1 VIQGQ
6 IVLTQSPLTLTSCRP
21 FQLQEK
27 MLEGKPLATIYELVG
42 LIYGVC
48 QYAQQSAAQLILNT
62 TYEQPLAVPS
72 ERLLRLEMIKEH
84 IIAVV
89 QHLAPWLAVD
99 LPMGAAAGIG
109 LWMRAGRDVQPNA
122 VQTLKDQ
129 VEHQVSSLL
138 GQHWQQLAS
147 VGSFEAAQQCIAS
160 MQDVPLLARLQALKS
175 NFLMPSIASTPAQS
189 VYHYPVHEL
198 IFEQLLSAKSSLVQQ
213 PSWYGVALENAPL
226 GRLAWQ
232 EDEGASVH
240 PIWLRILAKLVDLAQ
255 LTQAFL
261 SDGMEKEAS
270 AIMGCDVRDDL
281 VVSWVETARG
291 RLFHAA
297 RCNEAG
303 IALDYAIIAPTEWNF
318 HPQGIVAN
326 WLSAWQGSAMDEQAF
341 RSQALNLMQI
351 MDPCV
356 PVVCQELDRRL

>member
-1 VIQGQ
+1 
-6 IVLTQSPLTLTSCRP
+6 
-21 FQLQEK
+21 

-99 LPMGAAAGIG
+99 LPAGAAAGIG
-109 LWMRAGRDVQPNA
+109 LWMRAGRDVQPEA
-122 VQTLKDQ
+122 VQALKAQ
-129 VEHQVSSLL
+129 VEHQVVALL
-138 GQHWQQLAS
+138 GQHWRQLADA
-147 VGSFEAAQQCIAS
+147 GAFESAQQCLDN
-160 MQDVPLLARLQALKS
+160 MQDVPLLARLMALKS
-175 NFLMPSIASTPAQS
+175 HFLMPDLPDTPENS
-189 VYHYPVHEL
+189 VYQYPVHEL

-232 EDEGASVH
+232 GDAIASVH

-255 LTQAFL
+255 LTRAFL

-281 VVSWVETARG
+281 AVSWVETARG
-291 RLFHAA
+291 RLFHGA
-297 RCNEAG
+297 RINTQG
-303 IALDYAIIAPTEWNF
+303 VALDYAIIAPTEWNF
-318 HPQGIVAN
+318 HPQGVVAC
-326 WLSAWQGSAMDEQAF
+326 WLSAWQGSAMDAQAF
-341 RSQALNLMQI
+341 RNQALNLMQI

-356 PVVCQELDRRL
+356 PVVCQE

>member
-1 VIQGQ
+1 
-6 IVLTQSPLTLTSCRP
+6 
-21 FQLQEK
+21 

-48 QYAQQSAAQLILNT
+48 QYAQQSAAQLILHAT
-62 TYEQPLAVPS
+62 SEQPLAVPS

-84 IIAVV
+84 IIAIV
-89 QHLAPWLAVD
+89 QYLAPWLAVD
-99 LPMGAAAGIG
+99 LPVGAAAGIG
-109 LWMRAGRDVQPNA
+109 LWMRAGRDVQPEA
-122 VQTLKDQ
+122 VQALKDQ

-138 GQHWQQLAS
+138 GQQWQQLAT

-175 NFLMPSIASTPAQS
+175 NFLMSDLPKTTAKS

-232 EDEGASVH
+232 GDAIASVH

-255 LTQAFL
+255 LTRAFL

-281 VVSWVETARG
+281 AVSWVETARG
-291 RLFHAA
+291 RLFHGA
-297 RCNEAG
+297 RINTQG
-303 IALDYAIIAPTEWNF
+303 VALDYAIIAPTEWNF
-318 HPQGIVAN
+318 HPQGVVAR
-326 WLSAWQGSAMDEQAF
+326 WLSAWQQSALDEQVF
-341 RSQALNLMQI
+341 RYQALNLMKI

-356 PVVCQELDRRL
+356 PVVCQERV

>member
-1 VIQGQ
+1 MIQGQ
-6 IVLTQSPLTLTSCRP
+6 IVLTPSPLTLASCRP

-48 QYAQQSAAQLILNT
+48 QYAQQSATQLIVHATSAQSSALPN
-62 TYEQPLAVPS
+62 

-84 IIAVV
+84 IIAIV

-99 LPMGAAAGIG
+99 LPAGAAAGIG
-109 LWMRAGRDVQPNA
+109 LWMRAGRDVQPDA
-122 VQTLKDQ
+122 IQALKAQ
-129 VEHQVSSLL
+129 VEHQVAALL

-147 VGSFEAAQQCIAS
+147 VGSFEAAQQCIAN

-175 NFLMPSIASTPAQS
+175 NFLMSDLPETTAKS
-189 VYHYPVHEL
+189 VYHYPIHEL
-198 IFEQLLSAKSSLVQQ
+198 IFEQLLNAKSSLVQQ
-213 PSWYGVALENAPL
+213 PSWYGIALENAPL

-232 EDEGASVH
+232 GDAIASVH
-240 PIWLRILAKLVDLAQ
+240 PVWLRILAKLVDLAQ

-281 VVSWVETARG
+281 AVSWVETARG

-356 PVVCQELDRRL
+356 PVVCQERV